1 MNNIPFTHTTT
12 KKKPNNGQTHLT
24 CCKWKRNYM
33 IDKSIVWST
42 EKLGNAQ
49 KRAVRFFVQASY
61 PCGPMGSL
69 RATIVSGPHQPEMP
83 WKEIP
88 QILAGHCPLNHCP
101 PCLFPHRLLP
111 ARIVWFRFQPD
122 GSYLGQQ
129 GIRYSTGAPGYGNIH
144 WGKCRLL
151 GLRNWKELP

>member
-42 EKLGNAQ
+42 ENLGNAQ

-111 ARIVWFRFQPD
+111 ARIVWFRFSLMAPIWASKASVTPQEP
-122 GSYLGQQ
+122 QVTV
-129 GIRYSTGAPGYGNIH
+129 ISTEANVDY
-144 WGKCRLL
+144 
-151 GLRNWKELP
+151 